1 MALDTP
7 TIADAHAYTTIRQ
20 LKALKSD
27 LLADF
32 PALTKWENDMNTL
45 EEVKAYMTSDCSVC
59 NKHDYS
65 SSSWVL
71 GCSCTSMYPSSESL
85 VRSESTSSGVEGS
98 APAANHFSVGN
109 P

>member
-45 EEVKAYMTSDCSVC
+45 EEVKA
-59 NKHDYS
+59 
-65 SSSWVL
+65 
-71 GCSCTSMYPSSESL
+71 
-85 VRSESTSSGVEGS
+85 
-98 APAANHFSVGN
+98 
-109 P
+109 

>member
-1 MALDTP
+1 MVMDTP

-27 LLADF
+27 LLADY
-32 PALTKWENDMNTL
+32 PVLTQWETDMNTL
-45 EEVKAYMTSDCSVC
+45 EEVKAYMTSDSSVC

-65 SSSWVL
+65 SSSVL
-71 GCSCTSMYPSSESL
+71 GCNCTSMYPSNESL
-85 VRSESTSSGVEGS
+85 VLSESTSSGVEGS